1 MKIKLTE
8 NKLKQIVSESVKK
21 VMNDIIAAKNN
32 KKTIN
37 ESKPVKSDKYT
48 IDDINWLDINGNY
61 IDGYIHANA
70 KRDVNNLHVP
80 LNIEFYVGKNRI
92 NAFGLTYAEWARA
105 LLSNNT
111 LRILKERGFDIENP
125 QLEEGWYYVTRIV
138 NNVIFID
145 TDEFDEIPLPAYDIC
160 RAFNPGGELYQKSPK
175 QISDIFRITDVGEY
189 VD

>member
-1 MKIKLTE
+1 MIKTFEEFICDINPQKI
-8 NKLKQIVSESVKK
+8 
-21 VMNDIIAAKNN
+21 
-32 KKTIN
+32 IN

-48 IDDINWLDINGNY
+48 IDDINWLDIKDDY

-70 KRDVNNLHVP
+70 KRDVNNLYVP
-80 LNIEFYVGKNRI
+80 LNIEFYVRKNRI
-92 NAFGLTYAEWARA
+92 NAFGLTYAGWARE
-105 LLSNNT
+105 LLSNNS
-111 LRILKERGFDIENP
+111 LRILKANGFDIENP

-138 NNVIFID
+138 DNVIFID

-160 RAFNPGGELYQKSPK
+160 RAFNPGGELYHKSPK